1 MQAPNNIKI
10 NNTVENNPLEKSP
23 SRKINCTKN
32 KWKIK
37 NKNIPIIILKLLL
50 LILNPK
56 RIVLV
61 KNSMDKKNTVPDKK
75 ELAFNQC

>member
-1 MQAPNNIKI
+1 M
-10 NNTVENNPLEKSP
+10 
-23 SRKINCTKN
+23 
-32 KWKIK
+32 
-37 NKNIPIIILKLLL
+37 PIIILKLLI

-56 RIVLV
+56 RIELV